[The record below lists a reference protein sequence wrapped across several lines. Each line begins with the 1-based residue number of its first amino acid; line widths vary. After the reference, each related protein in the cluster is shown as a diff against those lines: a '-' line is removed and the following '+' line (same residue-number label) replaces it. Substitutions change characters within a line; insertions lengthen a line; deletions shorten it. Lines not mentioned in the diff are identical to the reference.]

1 MFDLLRGLC
10 YNAFVYGARRQNQ
23 ACLLKGRCIMN
34 NKMGETRHFRLST
47 EAPESAE
54 EIIEVVYQALKAKGH
69 DPIMQ
74 LVGYII
80 SGDPTYIT
88 SYNNA
93 RSLIRRLERDEILEE
108 FVRFYIPEHDK
119 P

>member
-1 MFDLLRGLC
+1 MTLNVIAVLE
-10 YNAFVYGARRQNQ
+10 RRC
-23 ACLLKGRCIMN
+23 AMN
-34 NKMGETRHFRLST
+34 SKLDETRHFKSLVDV
-47 EAPESAE
+47 PESAA

-74 LVGYII
+74 MVGYII

-93 RSLIRRLERDEILEE
+93 RSLIRRLERDELLEE
-108 FVRFYIPEHDK
+108 FVRYYVVNHDK
-119 P
+119 DLQD

>member
-1 MFDLLRGLC
+1 
-10 YNAFVYGARRQNQ
+10 
-23 ACLLKGRCIMN
+23 MN
-34 NKMGETRHFRLST
+34 NRLGETQNFRLPMNQ
-47 EAPESAE
+47 PESAA

-69 DPIMQ
+69 DPILQ

-93 RSLIRRLERDEILEE
+93 RSLIRRLERDELLEE
-108 FVRFYIPEHDK
+108 CIRFYVVEHDK
-119 P
+119 K

>member
-1 MFDLLRGLC
+1 
-10 YNAFVYGARRQNQ
+10 
-23 ACLLKGRCIMN
+23 MN
-34 NKMGETRHFRLST
+34 NRLGETQNFRLPVN
-47 EAPESAE
+47 APESAA

-69 DPIMQ
+69 DPILQ

-93 RSLIRRLERDEILEE
+93 RYLIRRLERDEILEE
-108 FVRFYIPEHDK
+108 IVGFYLKNLDEK
-119 P
+119 KG

>member
-1 MFDLLRGLC
+1 MCRAEGI
-10 YNAFVYGARRQNQ
+10 AYGERRC
-23 ACLLKGRCIMN
+23 AMN
-34 NKMGETRHFRLST
+34 NKMGETRHFSLASD
-47 EAPESAE
+47 APESAA
-54 EIIEVVYQALKAKGH
+54 EIIHVVYQALKAKGH

-108 FVRFYIPEHDK
+108 FVRFYINEHER
-119 P
+119 

>member
-1 MFDLLRGLC
+1 M
-10 YNAFVYGARRQNQ
+10 N
-23 ACLLKGRCIMN
+23 KG
-34 NKMGETRHFRLST
+34 MGETRSFRLPVD
-47 EAPESAE
+47 APESAA

-69 DPIMQ
+69 DPILQ
-74 LVGYII
+74 IVGYLI

-108 FVRFYIPEHDK
+108 FVRFYVQEHDK
-119 P
+119 